1 MSFRFYGA
9 ESRQVPSIM
18 IGRRPSNDATA
29 VVSFGMI
36 LGLCADM
43 LFGL

>member
-1 MSFRFYGA
+1 
-9 ESRQVPSIM
+9 M
-18 IGRRPSNDATA
+18 IGRRPLNDAAA